1 MFDVRQR
8 PISKWAPKWGHTQI
22 GGPSNGRACHR
33 RFELSDIINAPLD
46 QIDISSSC
54 FSLPDDEY
62 QGCSPTHFAA
72 RPTTASDGRRMSIN
86 DEVIGG
92 TRMVQHS
99 VKQVADGRHLVLNS
113 VSNPVTQNR
122 IRLFDATS
130 PKPPRLLAAWEQPQP
145 FSEEVR
151 AGVRSLS

>member
-1 MFDVRQR
+1 
-8 PISKWAPKWGHTQI
+8 
-22 GGPSNGRACHR
+22 
-33 RFELSDIINAPLD
+33 
-46 QIDISSSC
+46 
-54 FSLPDDEY
+54 
-62 QGCSPTHFAA
+62 
-72 RPTTASDGRRMSIN
+72 MSIN
-86 DEVIGG
+86 AEVIGG

-130 PKPPRLLAAWEQPQP
+130 PKPPRLLAAWEQPPP

>member
-8 PISKWAPKWGHTQI
+8 PISKWAPKRGHTQI

-62 QGCSPTHFAA
+62 QGCSPAQFAA
-72 RPTTASDGRRMSIN
+72 GSTTAHDGRRTSVN
-86 DEVIGG
+86 AEVIGG
-92 TRMVQHS
+92 TPMVQHY
-99 VKQVADGRHLVLNS
+99 VEQVADRHHLVLDS
-113 VSNPVTQNR
+113 VSDLFTQNR
-122 IRLFDATS
+122 LCLWRKKPTS
-130 PKPPRLLAAWEQPQP
+130 RISSARWLKDCCWAPPI
-145 FSEEVR
+145 
-151 AGVRSLS
+151 